1 MKRRTFLGTVTAGA
15 GVLAA
20 PRLGRGAAA
29 STLKFVPA
37 QDLALLDPIQ
47 SPSGSTIMHSCLVF
61 DTLYG
66 LDESYKAQPQMV
78 EGHVIED
85 DGKTWKLAL
94 RDGLKFHNGEP
105 VRARDVVASLQR
117 WGKRDTFGQ
126 TLFSVTDELLAPSD
140 KVVQF
145 RLKKPFPMI
154 PDALGKIGAFFA
166 IIVPEHLAETEPTKG
181 MPEIIG
187 SGPYRYVPGE
197 RVQGSLNVY
206 AKFTDYVPRSSG
218 TPSFLAGPKIAHF
231 ERVEW
236 HTIPDPATATAALQA
251 GEVDWWDQATADTL
265 PLLRK
270 NPNIVVSVR
279 TTVAS
284 FGMLRPN
291 QTQPP
296 FDNPAVRRAV
306 MSAINQSD
314 YMIAV
319 AGEDQSLWR
328 ANCGFF
334 TPGSPMATDV
344 GMDVLNGPR
353 DLDKVRRALEAAGYK
368 GEKLVYLAPTDL
380 PSLNAV
386 SEVAADMFRK
396 IGLNLDYVATDWGTV
411 AQRFASHEPPEKGG
425 WSMYPNY
432 VYSVSMISPAANNY
446 IRGSGPKAMFGWPD
460 SPRLEEL
467 RWQWLDSPDVAQQQ
481 RICREMQAQAFQD
494 VPYYPLGVFYP
505 ATAYRK
511 SLTGVLD
518 GYSLFYNVR
527 RA

>member
-1 MKRRTFLGTVTAGA
+1 MAAGA
-15 GVLAA
+15 GRWR
-20 PRLGRGAAA
+20 RLGWHAARAA

-37 QDLALLDPIQ
+37 QDLTLLDPIQ

-66 LDESYKAQPQMV
+66 LDENYKAQPQMV

-85 DGKTWKLAL
+85 DGKTWKLTL

-105 VRARDVVASLQR
+105 VRARDAVASLQR

-126 TLFSVTDELLAPSD
+126 TLFSVTDELSAPSD

-145 RLKKPFPMI
+145 RLKTAV
-154 PDALGKIGAFFA
+154 PDDPRCAGQDRRLLRDHRARASGADRA
-166 IIVPEHLAETEPTKG
+166 DQGHAGDHRQRSLSLRA
-181 MPEIIG
+181 
-187 SGPYRYVPGE
+187 GE

-206 AKFTDYVPRSSG
+206 AKFTDYVPRASG

-231 ERVEW
+231 DRVEW
-236 HTIPDPATATAALQA
+236 HTIPDPATAMAALQA

-270 NPNIVVSVR
+270 NANIVVSVR

-296 FDNPAVRRAV
+296 FNNPAVRRAV
-306 MSAINQSD
+306 MGAINQSD

-344 GMDVLNGPR
+344 GMDALNGPR
-353 DLDKVRRALEAAGYK
+353 DFDKVKRELEAAGYK

-380 PSLNAV
+380 PSLNAI

-396 IGLNLDYVATDWGTV
+396 IGMNLDYVATDWGTV

-460 SPRLEEL
+460 SARGWRSCAGSGWTVRTSRSSSASAARCRCRRFRTCRIIRSACSIRQPRI
-467 RWQWLDSPDVAQQQ
+467 A
-481 RICREMQAQAFQD
+481 
-494 VPYYPLGVFYP
+494 
-505 ATAYRK
+505 
-511 SLTGVLD
+511 
-518 GYSLFYNVR
+518 

>member
-1 MKRRTFLGTVTAGA
+1 MKRRTFLGTVAVGAGA
-15 GVLAA
+15 LAA
-20 PRLGRGAAA
+20 PRLARSAGA

-78 EGHVIED
+78 EGHVTED
-85 DGKTWKLAL
+85 DGKLWKLTL

-126 TLFSVTDELLAPSD
+126 TLFSVTDELSAPSD

-145 RLKKPFPMI
+145 RLQKPFPMI

-166 IIVPEHLAETEPTKG
+166 IIVPEHLAQTEPTKG

-206 AKFTDYVPRSSG
+206 ERFADYLPRSSG
-218 TPSFLAGPKIAHF
+218 KTSFLAGPKVAYF
-231 ERVEW
+231 DRVEW
-236 HTIPDPATATAALQA
+236 HTIPDPATAMAALQA

-265 PLLRK
+265 PLLRR
-270 NPNIVVSVR
+270 NGSIVVSVR

-291 QTQPP
+291 HTQPP
-296 FDNPAVRRAV
+296 FNNPAVRRAV
-306 MSAINQSD
+306 MGAIRQSD

-319 AGEDQSLWR
+319 AGEDHSLWR

-334 TPGSPMATDV
+334 TPGSPMATDR
-344 GMDVLNGPR
+344 GMDALNGSR
-353 DLDKVRRALEAAGYK
+353 DFAKVKRELAEAGYN
-368 GEKLVYLAPTDL
+368 GERMVYLAPTDL
-380 PSLNAV
+380 PSLNAI

-396 IGLNLDYVATDWGTV
+396 IGMNLDYVATDWGTV
-411 AQRFASHEPPEKGG
+411 AQRFASREPLEKGG
-425 WSMYPNY
+425 WSMYSNY

-446 IRGSGPKAMFGWPD
+446 IRSSGSKAMFGWPE
-460 SPRLEEL
+460 SPQLENL
-467 RWQWLDSPDVAQQQ
+467 RWQWLQSSDVQEQR
-481 RICREMQAQAFQD
+481 RICQEIQMQAFED
-494 VPYYPLGVFYP
+494 VPYYPLGVYYP
-505 ATAYRK
+505 ATAYRN

>member
-1 MKRRTFLGTVTAGA
+1 MKRRTFLGTVASA
-15 GVLAA
+15 LAA
-20 PRLGRGAAA
+20 PNLARGAAA
-29 STLKFVPA
+29 LTLKFVPA

-66 LDESYKAQPQMV
+66 LDEEYKAQPQMV

-85 DGKTWKLAL
+85 NGKLWKLTL
-94 RDGLKFHNGEP
+94 RDGLKFHNHEP

-126 TLFSVTDELLAPSD
+126 TLFSVTDEIAAVSD

-166 IIVPEHLAETEPTKG
+166 IIVPEHLAQTEPTKG
-181 MPEIIG
+181 MAEIIG
-187 SGPYRYVPGE
+187 SGPYRFVPDE
-197 RVQGSLNVY
+197 RVPGSLNVY
-206 AKFTDYVPRSSG
+206 EKFGDYEPRNTG
-218 TPSFLAGPKIAHF
+218 RPSFLAGPKIAHF
-231 ERVEW
+231 DRVEW
-236 HTIPDPATATAALQA
+236 HTIPDPATAMAALQA
-251 GEVDWWDQATADTL
+251 GEVDWWDQAPADTL
-265 PLLRK
+265 PVLRRSED
-270 NPNIVVSVR
+270 ITVSVR
-279 TTVAS
+279 TTVSS
-284 FGMLRPN
+284 FCMLRPN

-296 FDNPAVRRAV
+296 FNNPAVRRAV
-306 MSAINQSD
+306 MGAIRQSD
-314 YMIAV
+314 YMIA
-319 AGEDQSLWR
+319 ATGEDPALWR

-334 TPGSPMATDV
+334 TPGAPMATDI
-344 GMDVLNGPR
+344 GMDVLNR
-353 DLDKVRRALEAAGYK
+353 HQDFDKVKLELSAAGYR
-368 GEKLVYLAPTDL
+368 GERLVYLAPTDL
-380 PSLNAV
+380 PSLNAI

-396 IGLNLDYVATDWGTV
+396 IGMNLDYVATDWGTV
-411 AQRFASHEPPEKGG
+411 AQRFASREPLEKGG

-446 IRGSGPKAMFGWPD
+446 IRGSGRNAMFGWPD
-460 SPRLEEL
+460 SPHLEEL
-467 RWQWLDSPDVAQQQ
+467 RWQWLESSDTTAQQK
-481 RICREMQAQAFQD
+481 ICRDMQVQAFRD

-505 ATAYRK
+505 ATAYRR
-511 SLTGVLD
+511 SLKDVLG

>member
-1 MKRRTFLGTVTAGA
+1 MKRRTFVGAVAATAG
-15 GVLAA
+15 GLAA
-20 PRLGRGAAA
+20 PRLGRGAEA

-47 SPSGSTIMHSCLVF
+47 SPTGSTIMHSCLVF

-66 LDESYKAQPQMV
+66 IDESYTARPQMV

-85 DGKTWKLAL
+85 DGKTWRLSL

-126 TLFSVTDELLAPSD
+126 TLFSVTDELSASSD

-154 PDALGKIGAFFA
+154 PDALGKIGAYFA
-166 IIVPEHLAETEPTKG
+166 IIVPEHLAQTAPTKA

-187 SGPYRYVPGE
+187 SGPYRYLPGE

-206 AKFTDYVPRSSG
+206 AKFPEYVPRSSG
-218 TPSFLAGPKIAHF
+218 TTSFLAGPKIAYF
-231 ERVEW
+231 DRVEW

-251 GEVDWWDQATADTL
+251 GEVDWLDQATADTL

-270 NPNIVVSVR
+270 NTNIEISVR

-284 FGMLRPN
+284 YTMLRPN

-296 FDNPAVRRAV
+296 FNNPAVRRAV
-306 MSAINQSD
+306 LGAINQSD

-319 AGEDQSLWR
+319 AGEDRSLWR

-344 GMDVLNGPR
+344 GMDVINSPR
-353 DLDKVRRALEAAGYK
+353 NIDQVKHNLEAAGYK

-380 PSLNAV
+380 PSLDAI

-396 IGLNLDYVATDWGTV
+396 IGMNVDYVATDWGTV
-411 AQRFASHEPPEKGG
+411 AQRFASREAPEKGG

-446 IRGSGPKAMFGWPD
+446 IRGSGPNAMFGWPD
-460 SPRLEEL
+460 SPRLEQL
-467 RWQWLDSPDVAQQQ
+467 RWEWLESSDVAKQQ
-481 RICREMQAQAFQD
+481 RICRDMQMQAFQD

-505 ATAYRK
+505 VTAYRK
-511 SLTGVLD
+511 SLTGVLG